1 MSLESTAEN
10 APTAKHGGGGL
21 MIGLVLL
28 SQKAECAISVS
39 NLTLGWNERLM
50 V

>member
-1 MSLESTAEN
+1 MSVGSTAEN
-10 APTAKHGGGGL
+10 APTVKHGGGGL
-21 MIGLVLL
+21 MIGLVLS

-39 NLTLGWNERLM
+39 NVTLGWNERLI